1 MGNSKQRR
9 APQNTLGTH
18 SHGIHSLWPWNHIG
32 VYIGPHFGQGGEI
45 SSTGP
50 YPAALLKQL
59 FLGLVSSFLLVII
72 SSCCWLQGKK
82 MFILFISHARYN
94 LLSFLIFSRLYAREL
109 YIYFNFILHKTFINL
124 WDRYSSSLEFYR
136 WTHWGWEQF
145 RCLMGHG
152 VSDRPEIWATSSDS
166 NSCSLLVHYVKPFS

>member
-1 MGNSKQRR
+1 MATSFSSKSSWEYVIGSWNHIFGSYKGIWKWLILVSTQERQTYNVGNSKQRK

-32 VYIGPHFGQGGEI
+32 VYIGPYFGQGGEI

-59 FLGLVSSFLLVII
+59 FLGLVSFFLLVII

-94 LLSFLIFSRLYAREL
+94 LLSFWFFLGSMQESFT
-109 YIYFNFILHKTFINL
+109 YISILFFI
-124 WDRYSSSLEFYR
+124 
-136 WTHWGWEQF
+136 
-145 RCLMGHG
+145 
-152 VSDRPEIWATSSDS
+152 
-166 NSCSLLVHYVKPFS
+166 KPS